1 MVCINRLI
9 GLAIAGVLGMHQ
21 AQAESTALKL
31 VALQPLDRP
40 NLVAERAVLD
50 LAFARA
56 GLQYTLDYNP
66 AERALQAFI
75 KGNFDGDINRV
86 ATFHQIYPEAIR
98 VEPHIQSGFFFAIGR
113 GGRPQPA
120 SWDGL
125 ADGRVAYV
133 RGYRSIELRMPPT
146 AKREV
151 VSSETACL
159 SMAALGRVDWCVLGA
174 DTRAEWPLQARFGEQ
189 LSGSLIDSVNV
200 HIWLG
205 PQHKLA
211 AERLSKALDEMEKS
225 GELQRMM
232 APYR

>member
-1 MVCINRLI
+1 LVCINRLL
-9 GLAIAGVLGMHQ
+9 GLAFAGTVCMHL
-21 AQAESTALKL
+21 AQAETPAHKL

-66 AERALQAFI
+66 PERALQSFV
-75 KGNFDGDINRV
+75 KGHFDGDINRV
-86 ATFHQIYPEAIR
+86 ATFNQSYPEAIR
-98 VEPHIQSGFFFAIGR
+98 VDPHIQSGFFFAIGR
-113 GGRPQPA
+113 GPQPKPA
-120 SWDGL
+120 SWEGL
-125 ADGRVAYV
+125 AGGRVAYV
-133 RGYRSIELRMPPT
+133 RGYRSIELRTPSS

-151 VSSETACL
+151 VSSEAACI
-159 SMAALGRVDWCVLGA
+159 SMAALDRVDWCVLGA
-174 DTRAEWPLQARFGEQ
+174 DTRSEWPLQARFGGQ
-189 LSGSLIDSVNV
+189 LTGTLIDSVNV
-200 HIWLG
+200 HVWLG